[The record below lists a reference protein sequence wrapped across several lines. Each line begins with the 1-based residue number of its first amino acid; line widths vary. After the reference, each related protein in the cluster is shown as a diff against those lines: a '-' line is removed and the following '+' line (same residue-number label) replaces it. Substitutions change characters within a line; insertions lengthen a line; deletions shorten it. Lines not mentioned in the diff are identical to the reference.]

1 MKRERLESKG
11 ILSDLPDC
19 ILLLILSFLPSE
31 RAVQTCILSPRWNHL
46 WNHLPTI
53 RLNSFN
59 FKYFKDFTPLV
70 TQLLSLRDNSTALH
84 TLTFYRDG
92 GVQPRLLKRVINYGI
107 SHNVQHLDIY
117 VSYNIQNFPPTL
129 FSSHT
134 LTSLKILHPNFYSII
149 ELFPYSLN
157 LPSLTELHLHAFAF
171 PVGDDGRA
179 EPFSALH
186 KLNTL
191 IIDNCHVKNL
201 CILSTSLVRLTIVTH
216 DNPPDDCCEIELSTP
231 NLCIF
236 SFIGCPFHKLYG
248 RKSNLS
254 SIEHI
259 DIDLSLMLD
268 SAKYS
273 IFLLNFLVELV
284 NVKSITVS
292 SLTLQVLSLVP
303 DLFKVHLPSLC
314 NLKSLKVKKK
324 QSSFIP
330 DLLVEFLLKNSHSTK
345 VDIID

>member
-1 MKRERLESKG
+1 MKRERLESKDR
-11 ILSDLPDC
+11 LSALPDC
-19 ILLLILSFLPSE
+19 ILLLILSFLSSE

-46 WNHLPTI
+46 WKCLPTL

-70 TQLLSLRDNSTALH
+70 TLILSLRDNSTALH
-84 TLTFYRDG
+84 TLTVYRDG

-117 VSYNIQNFPPTL
+117 VSCNIQHFPRTL

-134 LTSLKILHPNFYSII
+134 LTSLKLLHPNFYII
-149 ELFPYSLN
+149 REQFPYSLN

-171 PVGDDGRA
+171 PVGDDGRV
-179 EPFSALH
+179 EPFSTLH

-191 IIDNCHVKNL
+191 IIDDCHLQNL
-201 CILSTSLVRLTIVTH
+201 CILSTSLARLTIVTC
-216 DNPPDDCCEIELSTP
+216 DNPPDACCEIELSTP

-236 SFIGCPFHKLYG
+236 SFIGSPFHKLYG
-248 RKSNLS
+248 IKSNLS
-254 SIEHI
+254 SIKHI
-259 DIDLSLMLD
+259 DIDLTLMLN
-268 SAKYS
+268 STKCS
-273 IFLLNFLVELV
+273 LFLLNCLVELV

-292 SLTLQVLSLVP
+292 SPTLQVLSLV
-303 DLFKVHLPSLC
+303 DLFKIHLPSLC
-314 NLKSLKVKKK
+314 KMKSLKVKKK

-330 DLLVEFLLKNSHSTK
+330 DLLVEFLLQNSPSTK